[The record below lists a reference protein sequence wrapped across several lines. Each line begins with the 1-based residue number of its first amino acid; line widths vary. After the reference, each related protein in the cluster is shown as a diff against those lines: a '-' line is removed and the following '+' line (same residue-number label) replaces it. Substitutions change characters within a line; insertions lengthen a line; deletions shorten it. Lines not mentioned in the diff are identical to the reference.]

1 MNDYNQFLETKR
13 IKVNTAGFTVEA
25 DSLNPMLFPFQRD
38 IVKWALQRGRA
49 ALFEDC
55 GLGKTP
61 QQLEWAHQVHRHTG
75 GNVLIFAPLAV
86 ATQTKREG
94 EKFGIK
100 VNICVKQDDIR
111 PGVNITN
118 YEKLHHFSPDGL
130 SGIVLDE
137 SSILKGYDG
146 ATRKALNDFA
156 AVVPY
161 RLACTATPAPND
173 LIELTNHAEFLGIMS
188 GKEIIALYFTQ
199 DGNTT
204 HHWRLKGHAREEFW
218 KWMAQWSVAIRRP
231 SDLGYEDDGFLLPA
245 LHMHEQVVKG
255 AATDGY
261 LFAVE
266 AQTLQERREARRSSL
281 SERVAAAAA
290 LANGN
295 DESWLIWCDLNA
307 ESEALTA
314 AIPGAVEVAGRHSE
328 EHKIDAMTGFADGRY
343 RVLVTK
349 PTIAG
354 FGMNWQHCRNMAF
367 VGLSDSYEQQYQA
380 IRRCWR
386 FGQTQP
392 VNVHVVTADTEGA
405 VVANIKRKEEQATAM
420 FENIVKHVNV
430 YTDVHQSTR
439 MEMDY
444 ESDVATGKDW
454 TLYLGDSIQTI
465 DNIESESVG
474 FTIFSPPFPGMYAYS
489 NSVNDIGNS
498 DHINQMI
505 DHFRYLVASDK
516 LMRVMMP
523 GRIVA
528 IHLMQLTAMKNRDGY
543 IGIKDYRG
551 RVIAM
556 MEEEGFI
563 YHGELTIDKNPQI
576 QAVRNKERG
585 LLFKSLAEDSSVIRP
600 ALADYL
606 LLFRKPGD
614 NPQPIR
620 AGMSRKYNGGAGW
633 VSEKEWVQWA
643 HPIWPASQVCK
654 ENGIEYDIADLLPPV
669 WYRRVSDPTKGSIEI
684 ANPWGIQETD
694 VLNVR
699 QARDTDDER
708 HLCPLQLS
716 VIARAIKLWSAP
728 GDLVYSPFAGIGS
741 EGYEAIRHGRRFVGG
756 ELKRSY
762 WQSAIDNL
770 HEAERRKGAVS
781 LFDWVEQSAAV
792 DVEAA

>member
-137 SSILKGYDG
+137 SSILKGQDG
-146 ATRKALNDFA
+146 VTRKALNDFA
-156 AVVPY
+156 ASIPY

-173 LIELTNHAEFLGIMS
+173 MIELTNHAEFLGVMS
-188 GKEIIALYFTQ
+188 GKEIKALYFTQ

-204 HHWRLKGHAREEFW
+204 HQWRLKGHAREEFW

-231 SDLGYEDDGFLLPA
+231 SDLGHEDNGFLLPA
-245 LHMHEQVVKG
+245 LYIHEQVVKG
-255 AATDGY
+255 PAVGGH

-405 VVANIKRKEEQATAM
+405 VVANIKRKERQSLTM
-420 FENIVKHVNV
+420 FENIVQHMSV
-430 YTDVHQSTR
+430 YTDVRQSVR

-444 ESDVATGKDW
+444 ERDVATGKDW
-454 TLYLGDSIQTI
+454 TLYLGDSVQTI
-465 DNIESESVG
+465 DDIESESVG
-474 FTIFSPPFPGMYAYS
+474 FTVFSPPFPGMYAYT
-489 NSVNDIGNS
+489 NSIHDIGNVRN
-498 DHINQMI
+498 IEELMNQ
-505 DHFRYLVASDK
+505 FEYLMPK
-516 LMRVMMP
+516 MLRVTMP
-523 GRIVA
+523 GRLCA
-528 IHLMQLTAMKNRDGY
+528 IHLTQEPVFKGKDGY
-543 IGIKDYRG
+543 VGRRDFRG
-551 RVIAM
+551 DVIRR
-556 MEEEGFI
+556 MEANGWI
-563 YHGELTIDKNPQI
+563 YWSEVTIDKNPQI
-576 QAVRNKERG
+576 KAARTKEHT
-585 LLFKSLAEDSSVIRP
+585 LLFKTLATDSSNNAP

-606 LLFRKPGD
+606 IVFKKPGD
-614 NPQPIR
+614 NPEPIR
-620 AGMSRKYNGGAGW
+620 AGLHANYDNPNGW
-633 VSEKEWVQWA
+633 ITSEDWIEWA
-643 HPIWPASQVCK
+643 A
-654 ENGIEYDIADLLPPV
+654 PV
-669 WYRRVSDPTKGSIEI
+669 WYGAHRGLPG
-684 ANPWGIQETD
+684 GISESD

-699 QARDTDDER
+699 QARETDDER
-708 HLCPLQLS
+708 HLAPLQLG
-716 VIARAIKLWSAP
+716 VIERCIKLWSNP
-728 GDLVYSPFAGIGS
+728 GDLIYSPFAGIGS

-762 WQSAIDNL
+762 WKSAIENL
-770 HEAERRKGAVS
+770 HEAERQKGVAS
-781 LFDWVEQSAAV
+781 LFDWAEQKQALA
-792 DVEAA
+792 EAPQ